1 MRLCKYKSIF
11 GNPGIGVHSYRLFN
25 LPVVDVVFTMIAAYL
40 IAMWK
45 RWAFWKT
52 FLGLFIFGEIL
63 HYMFCVDTVIISAI
77 KKLFSKN
84 KKIIYNKNL
93 NPS

>member
-1 MRLCKYKSIF
+1 
-11 GNPGIGVHSYRLFN
+11 
-25 LPVVDVVFTMIAAYL
+25 VVDVVFTIIAAYL

-63 HYMFCVDTVIISAI
+63 HYMFCVDTVIISAV
-77 KKLFSKN
+77 KGLFSK
-84 KKIIYNKNL
+84 K
-93 NPS
+93 

>member
-11 GNPGIGVHSYRLFN
+11 GNPGIGVHFYRLFN
-25 LPVVDVVFTMIAAYL
+25 LPVVDVVFTIIAAYL

-63 HYMFCVDTVIISAI
+63 HYMFCVDTVIISAV
-77 KKLFSKN
+77 KGLFSK
-84 KKIIYNKNL
+84 K
-93 NPS
+93 